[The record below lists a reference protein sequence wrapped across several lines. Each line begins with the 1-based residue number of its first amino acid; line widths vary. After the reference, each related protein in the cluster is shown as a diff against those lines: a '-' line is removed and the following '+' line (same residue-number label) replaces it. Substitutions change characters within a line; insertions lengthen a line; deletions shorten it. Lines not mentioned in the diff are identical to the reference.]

1 MAFSDSSVREPRQRQ
16 PIESLTGR
24 LTWHDAGFTSHPN
37 KSLNWLRNERAVKAE
52 RRDVRAASGFSEAS
66 MDHLIAREERLQLLR
81 FLVAL
86 ILFICALHVLCSR
99 DNQMALAH
107 AERLR
112 VEPASAAGPQ
122 LAKAEA
128 RPASLLSGQP
138 QANELSH

>member
-1 MAFSDSSVREPRQRQ
+1 
-16 PIESLTGR
+16 
-24 LTWHDAGFTSHPN
+24 
-37 KSLNWLRNERAVKAE
+37 
-52 RRDVRAASGFSEAS
+52 